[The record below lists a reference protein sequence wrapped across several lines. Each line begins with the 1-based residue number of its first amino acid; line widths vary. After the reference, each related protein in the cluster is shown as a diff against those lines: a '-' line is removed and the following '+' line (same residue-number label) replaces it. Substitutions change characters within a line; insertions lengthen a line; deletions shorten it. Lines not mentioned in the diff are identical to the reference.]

1 MRIVIKNLLLICV
14 TFIIFAK
21 KIKCMENDIRW
32 LQRLDNY
39 HKACAKLFEVTDTRF
54 IEKFMKNTLSCCGIL
69 MPN

>member
-1 MRIVIKNLLLICV
+1 
-14 TFIIFAK
+14 
-21 KIKCMENDIRW
+21 MENDIRW

-54 IEKFMKNTLSCCGIL
+54 IEKFMNNTLNCCGVL